1 MNPKA
6 TGMKRSMTSYIIGFV
21 LSVALT
27 LTAYLFVNAHVSSA
41 HHDFPHHFLIGLVM
55 LLATIQLIVQ
65 LVFFLHLDRE
75 PKPYWNLQVLLFA
88 AGVIA
93 IVVIGSIWIMNN
105 LNYRMMPSEVNQYMR
120 SQDSL

>member
-1 MNPKA
+1 MSTNA
-6 TGMKRSMTSYIIGFV
+6 TGLKRSMKSYIVGFA

-27 LTAYLFVNAHVSSA
+27 LTAYLFVSAHVSSA
-41 HHDFPHHFLIGLVM
+41 HHDFSHHFLIGIVM
-55 LLATIQLIVQ
+55 LLASIQLIVQ

-75 PKPYWNLQVLLFA
+75 PRPYWNLQVLLFA

-93 IVVIGSIWIMNN
+93 IVVIGSIWIMSN

>member
-6 TGMKRSMTSYIIGFV
+6 AGLKRSMMSYITGFA

-27 LTAYLFVNAHVSSA
+27 LIAYFFVNAHTTA
-41 HHDFPHHFLIGLVM
+41 TGPDFSKHFIVGLVM
-55 LLATIQLIVQ
+55 ILATIQLVVQ

-75 PKPYWNLQVLLFA
+75 PRPFWNLQVLLFA
-88 AGVIA
+88 AGVIG
-93 IVVIGSIWIMNN
+93 IVVIGSIWIMSN
-105 LNYRMMPSEVNQYMR
+105 LNYNMMPSEVNDYMK

>member
-1 MNPKA
+1 MSIKT
-6 TGMKRSMTSYIIGFV
+6 TGIKRSMTSYIMGFV

-27 LTAYLFVNAHVSSA
+27 LTAYVFVNAHVSSA
-41 HHDFPHHFLIGLVM
+41 HHDFSHHFLIGLVM

-75 PKPYWNLQVLLFA
+75 PRPYWNLQVLLFA

-93 IVVIGSIWIMNN
+93 IVVIGSIWIMSN

>member
-1 MNPKA
+1 MSTNT
-6 TGMKRSMTSYIIGFV
+6 TGLTRSIKSYIVGFA

-27 LTAYLFVNAHVSSA
+27 LTAYLFVNAHVASA
-41 HHDFPHHFLIGLVM
+41 HHDFSHHFLIGIVM
-55 LLATIQLIVQ
+55 LLASIQLIVQ

-75 PKPYWNLQVLLFA
+75 PRPYWNLQVLLFA

-93 IVVIGSIWIMNN
+93 IVVIGSLWIMNN